1 MRTLKAVCS
10 YAVLI
15 AICLAATPSSNSDDA
30 ARIIQAALQPSAL
43 ESNLRGL
50 TDDIG
55 GRIPGTPPMQ
65 RAVEWGGQA
74 FKAAGADS
82 VHTEEFTIPYSWAE
96 GATEMTET

>member
-1 MRTLKAVCS
+1 MRTLKALRSC
-10 YAVLI
+10 AVLS
-15 AICLAATPSSNSDDA
+15 AICLAATPSSDGDDA
-30 ARIIQAALQPSAL
+30 ARIIQAALQPSSL

-55 GRIPGTPPMQ
+55 GRIPGTPSMQ
-65 RAVEWGGQA
+65 RAVEWGVQA

-82 VHTEEFTIPYSWAE
+82 VHTEEFTIPYSWPE